1 MVIVDYEFWY
11 TGNCGCV
18 GFRQWGVSV
27 NAYLIE
33 SSGRDRGLKF
43 GLMIN
48 GVVMV

>member
-18 GFRQWGVSV
+18 GLRQWDVFE

-33 SSGRDRGLKF
+33 SSGRDHKF